1 MPDRPDPLT
10 DALARFTPVPGIDR
24 DALLFEAGR
33 RAARPSRRWPV
44 LAGMLAVSQVVT
56 LIALWPRTAE
66 PATAPVSTEAPVH
79 EFVIPP
85 TPSPLPEMW
94 TAGSRPD
101 VLASPPR
108 PVDGE
113 FISAGP
119 PLTVRSNIPID

>member
-10 DALARFTPVPGIDR
+10 DALARFTPVPGFDR

-44 LAGMLAVSQVVT
+44 IAGLMAVSQVVT
-56 LIALWPRTAE
+56 LVALWPRL
-66 PATAPVSTEAPVH
+66 PAPAPRLAPTEVSAP

-85 TPSPLPEMW
+85 SPPSEMW
-94 TAGSRPD
+94 TAGSSPD

-113 FISAGP
+113 FIIAGP